1 MSDAIDVAVFFLSLD
16 STGELFNKSV
26 IERNG
31 RVFYEGNARLNKYLH
46 LVQNIYIAKT
56 GTSLIEDCFYAYE
69 NGGVIPSIQENYA
82 NLLSQDSHVNY
93 IPDDI
98 RDFLTRF
105 YIAFENASIDE
116 LIELSHEDSEWVKK
130 HKYYDKQKQK
140 MDPYAYLDE
149 YRNQYRDIICV
160 LERMQVAE

>member
-1 MSDAIDVAVFFLSLD
+1 MLNAIDVALFFLSLD
-16 STGELFNKSV
+16 STGELFNKSL

-46 LVQNIYIAKT
+46 LIQNIYMAKT
-56 GTSLIEDCFYAYE
+56 GDPLIKDCFYAYE
-69 NGGVIPSIQENYA
+69 NGGIIPSIQERYA
-82 NLLSQDSHVNY
+82 DLLSRDLHINY

-105 YIAFENASIDE
+105 YVAFKNASIDE
-116 LIELSHEDSEWVKK
+116 LIELSHEDSEWVQK

-140 MDPYAYLDE
+140 MNPYTYLEE
-149 YRNQYRDIICV
+149 YRSQYSDIIRV
-160 LERMQVAE
+160 LERMQL